1 MKPPINSWSLKSR
14 HIFDY
19 YRYMGLDVE
28 VPFHLNEEEEEE
40 VCRELR
46 AGQKNEEVVGSYS
59 TGFRFLSRVSY

>member
-1 MKPPINSWSLKSR
+1 
-14 HIFDY
+14 
-19 YRYMGLDVE
+19 MGLDVE